1 MSHNAGQ
8 LPSRI
13 TGKVPFRRFNFSDT
27 ALIKHVDPGHA
38 GAVDLYFET
47 MAFWIVLAGHG
58 AGDTLASGKRHKL
71 RDFAEG
77 GVCGK
82 ELMNEK
88 SL

>member
-1 MSHNAGQ
+1 VISMDVMDRSSQ
-8 LPSRI
+8 MLTSEEL
-13 TGKVPFRRFNFSDT
+13 S
-27 ALIKHVDPGHA
+27 ALGRYCVNQVCGPGHA

-82 ELMNEK
+82 GLMNEK
-88 SL
+88 SI

>member
-1 MSHNAGQ
+1 
-8 LPSRI
+8 
-13 TGKVPFRRFNFSDT
+13 
-27 ALIKHVDPGHA
+27 
-38 GAVDLYFET
+38 